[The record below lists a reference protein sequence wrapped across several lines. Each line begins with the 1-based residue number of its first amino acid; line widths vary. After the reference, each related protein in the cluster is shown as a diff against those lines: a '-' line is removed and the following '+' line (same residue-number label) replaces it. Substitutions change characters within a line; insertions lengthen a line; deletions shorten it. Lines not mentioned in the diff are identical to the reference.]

1 MFPSLLFLGFTLLQ
15 GFLRAYALD
24 PWLQSASWKH
34 SCGLLVPVAVSL
46 ESPWPLGWWMRGKGN
61 RKERLSHSWY
71 EAPKEGFYVGSP
83 LCPEGWQS
91 FVLIPSLIL
100 LGLTT
105 LAVNSLGS
113 VTPRDPRES
122 CSYYFPPPN
131 LTGVRLIPLMEN
143 LHFGDEYVLNTLDVQ
158 YSRIWTWVICPD
170 VCSKDCLSF
179 QIKSLESRVV
189 NQLVEGFEAQWL
201 GSPAMG
207 LKAKHQDA
215 LLQIISTFCDMN
227 TSFNTC
233 HLDLHLCIN
242 TLKVGILGERVV
254 I

>member
-1 MFPSLLFLGFTLLQ
+1 MFPSFLFFGFTLLQ

-34 SCGLLVPVAVSL
+34 SCGLLVLVAVSL
-46 ESPWPLGWWMRGKGN
+46 ESPWALGWWMREKGN
-61 RKERLSHSWY
+61 RKEHLSHSCY
-71 EAPKEGFYVGSP
+71 EVPKESFYVGSP
-83 LCPEGWQS
+83 PCPEGCQS
-91 FVLIPSLIL
+91 FMLIPSLIL

-105 LAVNSLGS
+105 LAINSLGS
-113 VTPRDPRES
+113 VIPRDPKES

-131 LTGVRLIPLMEN
+131 VTGVRLIPLMGN
-143 LHFGDEYVLNTLDVQ
+143 LHFGAEYVLNTSDVQ

-179 QIKSLESRVV
+179 QIKSLESRVI

-201 GSPAMG
+201 GNPAMG

-215 LLQIISTFCDMN
+215 LL
-227 TSFNTC
+227 
-233 HLDLHLCIN
+233 
-242 TLKVGILGERVV
+242 
-254 I
+254 